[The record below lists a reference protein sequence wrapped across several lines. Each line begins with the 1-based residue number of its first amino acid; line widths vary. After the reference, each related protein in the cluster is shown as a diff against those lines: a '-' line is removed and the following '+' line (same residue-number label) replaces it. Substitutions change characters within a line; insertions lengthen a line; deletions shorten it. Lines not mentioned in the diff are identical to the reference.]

1 MDNTDILLTI
11 DGIYSLYSEARQ
23 KKRVKVPKGTS
34 DYQAAWIIDDAE
46 QGEDDND
53 FESCDDDD
61 EEEDGMMEDE
71 IDGDNESQVGFLLF
85 VHMGSHRFLMW
96 FFHAIQIYKMY
107 KIDPGELCKSEGF
120 FFIIVLGR
128 GSMFSLF
135 FVFSWS
141 RAWL

>member
-1 MDNTDILLTI
+1 M
-11 DGIYSLYSEARQ
+11 IYSLYSEARK

-61 EEEDGMMEDE
+61 DDEEDGMMEDE
-71 IDGDNESQVGFLLF
+71 IDGDNESQVGFYYLNT
-85 VHMGSHRFLMW
+85 GSHRFLML
-96 FFHAIQIYKMY
+96 FFHTILIY
-107 KIDPGELCKSEGF
+107 KIDPGELCKSEGNF
-120 FFIIVLGR
+120 FYCLGR

-135 FVFSWS
+135 FVFS
-141 RAWL
+141 

>member
-85 VHMGSHRFLMW
+85 VHREVTGFWCDFSMP
-96 FFHAIQIYKMY
+96 YK
-107 KIDPGELCKSEGF
+107 
-120 FFIIVLGR
+120 FIKCIK
-128 GSMFSLF
+128 
-135 FVFSWS
+135 
-141 RAWL
+141 